1 MFRVLR
7 RTGFKTPH
15 LFDVDGHVLT
25 SSVERFWPGPTV
37 EKVPLCCYVSFFGRS
52 KAPAHWVTGSNGP
65 PERGMVSLCLERHAS
80 PHRT

>member
-25 SSVERFWPGPTV
+25 SSVERFWPGP
-37 EKVPLCCYVSFFGRS
+37 
-52 KAPAHWVTGSNGP
+52 AHWVTGSNGP